1 MPTHRECSGSLAS
14 VKLQLE
20 GVAMSKGMARA
31 DGNAMK
37 RQSVWDVI
45 VVGAGPAGLS
55 AALILGRARRRTLV
69 FDRDTPRSWASQAM
83 HGFLTR
89 EGIRP
94 DRFRELARAE
104 LAAFRNVRYVRA
116 EVTAATRL
124 PSQLFEVRT
133 QSGQRVRSRKILI
146 ATGVLDE
153 LPPIPGVEKYFG
165 KSVFECPYCDGWET
179 RRARIAVYAQGHR
192 AVEMA
197 RAMTAWNE
205 EIVLCTNGASGI
217 PAAVKAQLTS
227 NGIRIIGK
235 RISGLDGVGTSLR
248 AIVFQDGHREPV
260 RALYFDMP
268 CRSQSRLAESL
279 GCQYNRRG
287 GIRCGQYEA
296 TNVPGV
302 FVAGNLIKDVQ
313 LSIVAAAEG
322 ARAAFGINRALTRE
336 DFERRATGRRSID
349 HPPLHE
355 PKTEK
360 PS

>member
-1 MPTHRECSGSLAS
+1 
-14 VKLQLE
+14 
-20 GVAMSKGMARA
+20 
-31 DGNAMK
+31 MK
-37 RQSVWDVI
+37 RDSVWDVI

-55 AALILGRARRRTLV
+55 AALILARARRRTLI
-69 FDRDTPRSWASQAM
+69 FDRDTPRSWASQGI

-94 DRFRELARAE
+94 GRFRELARAE
-104 LAAFRNVRYVRA
+104 LAGFRNVRYVSA
-116 EVTAATRL
+116 EVTAAARL

-133 QSGQRVRSRKILI
+133 RTGLRARGRKILI
-146 ATGVLDE
+146 ATGVFDE
-153 LPPIPGVEKYFG
+153 LPPIPNIEKYFG
-165 KSVFECPYCDGWET
+165 TSVFQCPYCDGWET
-179 RRARIAVYAQGHR
+179 RGARIAVYGQGRR

-197 RAMTAWNE
+197 RAMTAWNDG
-205 EIVLCTNGASGI
+205 IVLCTNGASGLSS
-217 PAAVKAQLTS
+217 AEKAQLTR

-235 RISGLDGVGTSLR
+235 RIRQLEGVGKSLR
-248 AIVFQDGHREPV
+248 AIVFQDGHREAV

-268 CRSQSRLAESL
+268 CRSQSRLAETL

-296 TNVPGV
+296 TNVSGV

-336 DFERRATGRRSID
+336 DFERRATGRRLID
-349 HPPLHE
+349 HPPLQD
-355 PKTEK
+355 PKAEK
-360 PS
+360 PA